1 MTTNSNSR
9 FTWKPVNAGQLSI
22 TSWSRKV
29 LLEVGEEQIRFTLNY
44 SDFDGYSLDTF
55 SGSDAAQEI
64 IELAEQDDL
73 YELDLLISS
82 QEGNT

>member
-9 FTWKPVNAGQLSI
+9 FTWKPVSAGQLSI

-29 LLEVGEEQIRFTLNY
+29 LLEVGEDQIRFTLNY